1 MLILLVQTSWMTS
14 VIVRLKLPLQKAAC
28 CLLYFPVTPILFS
41 YFIETLIFT
50 TKQYSLWMRAR

>member
-14 VIVRLKLPLQKAAC
+14 VMVRLKLPLQKAAC

-41 YFIETLIFT
+41 YFIEILIFA
-50 TKQYSLWMRAR
+50 TKQDSLWMRAR